1 MPKWVFAIYKKN
13 SEKYNLSEIS
23 KPEAVHIQAQAYPC
37 MPKMELKSCWTVLL
51 TQDLFIIYCCFS
63 IVSSSG
69 PLTQDIILSPSEPV
83 LICTSG
89 YTVQDS
95 TYILVNTVCRYPWGD
110 TYIGRCNLG
119 KI

>member
-1 MPKWVFAIYKKN
+1 
-13 SEKYNLSEIS
+13 
-23 KPEAVHIQAQAYPC
+23 

-110 TYIGRCNLG
+110 ISADVIWEKFEKGENVKDQENREKVKKN
-119 KI
+119 